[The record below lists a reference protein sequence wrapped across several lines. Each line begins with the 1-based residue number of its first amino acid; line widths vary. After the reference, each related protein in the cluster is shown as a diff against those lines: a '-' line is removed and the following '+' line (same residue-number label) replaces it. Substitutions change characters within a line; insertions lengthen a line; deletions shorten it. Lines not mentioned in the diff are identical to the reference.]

1 MDTYIEGEGGYF
13 RKCYFIL
20 PKTEKV
26 QELFFNVAHE
36 LSHYWWSKANQQK
49 RLAQRK
55 LCGVQR
61 HAGHEALSR
70 DGGLTRVVT

>member
-26 QELFFNVAHE
+26 QELYFNVAHE
-36 LSHYWWSKANQQK
+36 LSHY
-49 RLAQRK
+49 
-55 LCGVQR
+55 
-61 HAGHEALSR
+61 
-70 DGGLTRVVT
+70 